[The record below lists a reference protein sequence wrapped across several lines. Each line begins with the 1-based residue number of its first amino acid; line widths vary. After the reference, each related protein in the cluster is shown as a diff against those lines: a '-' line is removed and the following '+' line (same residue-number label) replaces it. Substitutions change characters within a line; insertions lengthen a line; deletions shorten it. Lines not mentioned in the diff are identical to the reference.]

1 MESTASIME
10 VPIFQADLE
19 TEDKPPID
27 RLYVSMELY
36 KDVTNRNEIVQLSVQ
51 INSKWTLLSQDN
63 SKDDTTSR
71 QEEDTQNMLN
81 FDVLHIV
88 IKPEMI
94 TSTEHISHAISRAAT
109 NAINR
114 KVHSNNFTTEV
125 VYMMG
130 GSSSVTKCM
139 QEICIQQETD
149 NNEAI
154 TLMLISISKD
164 KSFGTFNN
172 MIKGTRVDLNKLNEY
187 TNNELI
193 AKAFKCS
200 QKELQLPGGINAC
213 VLGRIGTKRI

>member
-130 GSSSVTKCM
+130 GSSSVS
-139 QEICIQQETD
+139 EE
-149 NNEAI
+149 
-154 TLMLISISKD
+154 
-164 KSFGTFNN
+164 SFGTFNN